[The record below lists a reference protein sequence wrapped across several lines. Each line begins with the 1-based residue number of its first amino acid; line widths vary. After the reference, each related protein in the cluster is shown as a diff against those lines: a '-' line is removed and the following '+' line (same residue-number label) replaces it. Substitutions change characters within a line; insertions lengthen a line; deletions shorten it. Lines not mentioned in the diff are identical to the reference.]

1 MENTLNKNV
10 LQILNEPFQVTNEQI
25 SFFEENGFI
34 KLKNVLPPDT
44 IQNMSDTISAEVKRL
59 NTQHLPM
66 EQRDTYGKAFLQI
79 MNLWTKSDLIKEIVF
94 SKRLAKMASDLL
106 RVNGVRMY
114 HDQALF
120 KEPSGGHTPWH
131 ADQYYWPLS
140 TDKTVT
146 VWIPLQET
154 KLELGPLEFSAKSQ
168 QIQEGRNLKISDES
182 EKELQRKLTLNDFK
196 QVIEPFDVGEVSFHT
211 GWIFHRAG
219 PNKTD
224 QMRKVMTVI
233 YMDKDMRL
241 KEPANEN
248 QVDDWNTWCPGA
260 VVGEVIDTPLNPILY
275 QHK

>member
-1 MENTLNKNV
+1 MTNTLPNNV
-10 LQILNEPFQVTNEQI
+10 LPILNESFQITNEQI

-34 KLKNVLPPDT
+34 KIKNVLPPET
-44 IQNMSDTISAEVKRL
+44 VQYMNDTISAEVKRL

-182 EKELQRKLTLNDFK
+182 EKELQKKLTLNDFK
-196 QVIEPFDVGEVSFHT
+196 QVIEPFDAGEVSFHT

-219 PNKTD
+219 PNMTD
-224 QMRKVMTVI
+224 KMRRVMTVI
-233 YMDKDMRL
+233 YMDKDMKL

-248 QVDDWNTWCPGA
+248 QIDDWNTWCPGA
-260 VVGEVIDTPLNPILY
+260 EVGKVIDTPLNPILY
-275 QHK
+275 QDK